1 MHFKILWEQINNSD
15 LWIIGPQMK
24 YGVLV
29 SQYGGYLV
37 MILTQMVLSLTQTKR
52 KPQRA
57 FSYRSHEKL
66 S

>member
-37 MILTQMVLSLTQTKR
+37 MILTQMALSLTQTKR

-57 FSYRSHEKL
+57 FSYRSHAKL